1 LGKFLTLKQKNMSR
15 NTIIFIVVAALLV
28 FWGIG
33 RYNGMTTENQNVKEA
48 WAKIQ
53 TQYQRRADLL
63 PNLIKTVQGVANFEK
78 GTLEGVISARASA
91 TQIKLSADDLTP
103 ENMAKFQ
110 AAQSQLQG
118 ALSRLMAVSENYPQ
132 LKATQNFSELQ
143 AQLEGTENRIAVER
157 NNFNEVVKGFNNKV
171 VTFPGS
177 LLAGIFGFKEKGFF
191 EADASA
197 QKVPVVDFGTAK

>member
-1 LGKFLTLKQKNMSR
+1 MSR
-15 NTIIFIVVAALLV
+15 NTIIFIVVAVLLV
-28 FWGIG
+28 LWGVG
-33 RYNGMTTENQNVKEA
+33 KFNGMTTENQNVKEA

-53 TQYQRRADLL
+53 TQYQRRADLI
-63 PNLIKTVQGVANFEK
+63 PNLVRTVQGVANFEK
-78 GTLEGVISARASA
+78 GTLTDVISARASA

-103 ENMAKFQ
+103 ENMSKFQ

-171 VTFPGS
+171 VTFPGN
-177 LLAGIFGFKEKGFF
+177 LFAGLFGFKEKGFF
-191 EADASA
+191 DADASA
-197 QKVPVVDFGTAK
+197 QKNPVVDFGGAK

>member
-1 LGKFLTLKQKNMSR
+1 MSR
-15 NTIIFIVVAALLV
+15 NTIIFLVVAVILV

-33 RYNGMTTENQNVKEA
+33 KFNGMTTENQNVKEA

-53 TQYQRRADLL
+53 TQYQRRSDLI
-63 PNLIKTVQGVANFEK
+63 PNLVKTVQGVANFEK
-78 GTLEGVISARASA
+78 STLTGVIEARASA
-91 TQIKLSADDLTP
+91 SQIKLTADELTP

-118 ALSRLMAVSENYPQ
+118 SLSRLMAVAENYPQ
-132 LKATQNFSELQ
+132 LRATQNFSELQ
-143 AQLEGTENRIAVER
+143 AQLEGTENRISVER

-177 LLAGIFGFKEKGFF
+177 LLAGIFGFKEKAYF
-191 EADASA
+191 EADAGS
-197 QKVPVVDFGTAK
+197 QKVPTVDFGDKK